1 MAESRVFYYARVST
15 REQHLDRQISAFLA
29 MGAAERDIIV
39 DRASGK
45 DLKRDGYTALKTA
58 MLRRGRYAGHKIA
71 GQTEP
76 QQGRHQK

>member
-1 MAESRVFYYARVST
+1 MAESKVFYYARVST

-58 MLRRGRYAGHKIA
+58 MLRRGDTLVRWS
-71 GQTEP
+71 
-76 QQGRHQK
+76 